1 MSEKTYVVAGNYDEF
16 LFNVKNKLQRLYAE
30 GDTRFTMSDFVYV
43 SSVDKLRGLS
53 TIKGYYYG
61 SYMKRPDIA
70 EIQNMINMIKTRFP
84 NIISTSTPTISG
96 IDIERIWLD
105 EISTQLDND
114 FAQNLRT

>member
-1 MSEKTYVVAGNYDEF
+1 MSEKTYVVAGNHNEF
-16 LFNVKNKLQRLYAE
+16 LQHVKQKLQRLWAE
-30 GDTRFTMSDFVYV
+30 GDTRLSISDFVYV
-43 SSVDKLRGLS
+43 SSVEKLRGLR

-84 NIISTSTPTISG
+84 NNISTSKPTISG

-105 EISTQLDND
+105 EISTQLDNA
-114 FAQNLRT
+114 FAQNLWT

>member
-70 EIQNMINMIKTRFP
+70 EIQNMIQIIKTRFGVSDAATL
-84 NIISTSTPTISG
+84 IKG
-96 IDIERIWLD
+96 LDIERIWID
-105 EISTQLDND
+105 EIATQLNTHYT
-114 FAQNLRT
+114 QTNG

>member
-43 SSVDKLRGLS
+43 SSVNQLRGLS

-70 EIQNMINMIKTRFP
+70 EIQNMIQIIKTRFGVAP
-84 NIISTSTPTISG
+84 IKGLEINSILVDEHATQFIKTS
-96 IDIERIWLD
+96 
-105 EISTQLDND
+105 
-114 FAQNLRT
+114 A